1 MIGTCLV
8 MGGSTLGRE
17 EAILLMSSKTPLI
30 IHDPIYNLLKV
41 RSIAMVN
48 SKRKYYG
55 RSIDEELEEG

>member
-1 MIGTCLV
+1 MIGTCVV

-17 EAILLMSSKTPLI
+17 EAILLLSSKTALI

-41 RSIAMVN
+41 RSIAVVD

-55 RSIDEELEEG
+55 RSNYEELEEG